1 MKNKIVYIVSNIDKA
16 VGFEWIADK
25 IDSSKFQLYFI
36 ILNPSDSYLHKWLK
50 SRNISSYYIK
60 HCGKK
65 SFISSLIKILFIL
78 KKLKPDVV
86 HTHLLEAN
94 LIGLTAAKI
103 LGVKKRVYTRHHSTF
118 HHDYFPKGVKYDKWA
133 NYMATQIIAISRNVQ
148 EVLLKKEGVLKSKT
162 TIIYHGFDFEKFQKI
177 DSQKIIS
184 LKSKY
189 NISHNHNPVI
199 GVIARHIKWKGIK
212 YIIEAF
218 KILLIKYPKAN
229 LILANSSGPH
239 HKCIL
244 DQLNQL
250 NTENYT
256 LIKFEPDLF
265 TLYQLFDVYVHTP
278 IDDTIEAF
286 GQTYVEA
293 LAAGIPSVFTLSGV
307 AKEFI
312 KDQKN
317 AFVVGYKNSKE
328 IYHAIE
334 SLLENKPL
342 RKKLIENGKQ
352 SIKQFNLDLFIKK
365 LEKMYE

>member
-36 ILNPSDSYLHKWLK
+36 ILNSSDSYLDQWLK
-50 SRNISSYYIK
+50 ARNIPSFYIK
-60 HCGKK
+60 YNGKK
-65 SFISSLIKILFIL
+65 SFISSFIKILFVL
-78 KKLKPDVV
+78 NKLKPDVV

-103 LGVKKRVYTRHHSTF
+103 LGIRKRIYTRHHSTF
-118 HHDYFPKGVKYDKWA
+118 HHDYFPKGIKYDRWS
-133 NYMATQIIAISRNVQ
+133 NYMSTQIIAISKNVQ
-148 EVLLKKEGVLKSKT
+148 EVLTNKEGVLKSKT
-162 TIIYHGFDFEKFQKI
+162 SIIYHGFDFDKFQKI
-177 DSQKIIS
+177 DNQKIIQ
-184 LKSKY
+184 LKAKY
-189 NISHNHNPVI
+189 NISHSPVI
-199 GVIARHIKWKGIK
+199 GVIARHIKWKGIT

-218 KILLIKYPKAN
+218 KMLLIKYPKAK

-239 HKCIL
+239 HKYIL

-250 NTENYT
+250 NSENYT

-265 TLYQLFDVYVHTP
+265 TLYQLFDVYAHTP

-312 KDQKN
+312 KDQEN
-317 AFVVGYKNSKE
+317 AFVVGYKNSVE
-328 IYHAIE
+328 VYHAIE
-334 SLLENKPL
+334 SLIENKPL
-342 RKKLIENGKQ
+342 RKKLINNGKQ
-352 SIKQFNLDLFIKK
+352 SIKQFSLDLFIKK

>member
-1 MKNKIVYIVSNIDKA
+1 MDKIKITYIISNVDKA
-16 VGFEWIADK
+16 VGFEWVVENLN
-25 IDSSKFQLYFI
+25 SSKYELSFILLNASESYFF
-36 ILNPSDSYLHKWLK
+36 SWLK
-50 SRNISSYYIK
+50 DREIKCYFVQHTGKRNYLP
-60 HCGKK
+60 
-65 SFISSLIKILFIL
+65 SFLKVFLILLKI
-78 KKLKPDVV
+78 KPDVV

-118 HHDYFPKGVKYDKWA
+118 HHDYFPKGIKYDRWS
-133 NYMATQIIAISRNVQ
+133 NYMSTQIIAISKNVQ
-148 EVLLKKEGVLKSKT
+148 EVLTNKEGVLKSKT
-162 TIIYHGFDFEKFQKI
+162 SIIYHGFDFDKFQKI
-177 DSQKIIS
+177 DNQKIIQ
-184 LKSKY
+184 LKAKY
-189 NISHNHNPVI
+189 NISHSPVI
-199 GVIARHIKWKGIK
+199 GVIARHIKWKGIT

-218 KILLIKYPKAN
+218 KMLLIKYPKAK

-239 HKCIL
+239 HKYIL

-250 NTENYT
+250 NSENYT

-265 TLYQLFDVYVHTP
+265 TFYQLFDVYAHTP

-312 KDQKN
+312 KDQEN
-317 AFVVGYKNSKE
+317 AFVVGYKNSVE
-328 IYHAIE
+328 VYHAIE
-334 SLLENKPL
+334 SLIENKPL
-342 RKKLIENGKQ
+342 RKKLINNGKQ
-352 SIKQFNLDLFIKK
+352 SIKQFSLDLFIKK